1 MIAEAHVKKL
11 LGLPCLKNVDGPA
24 LLEFSRHLDTA
35 DRTLTG
41 LGAEYVSDLNHM
53 NTLQELAKKLPMFLR
68 GRWTE
73 CAGKIIGLSCRPK
86 SKDFVTFVKENAKLV
101 DNEFSR
107 EMVPGSLLELDQP
120 IRVKMLE
127 D

>member
-24 LLEFSRHLDTA
+24 LLEVSRHLDIA

-41 LGAEYVSDLNHM
+41 MGADYVSDLNHM
-53 NTLQELAKKLPMFLR
+53 NTLRELAKKLPMFLR

-73 CAGKIIGLSCRPK
+73 CAG
-86 SKDFVTFVKENAKLV
+86 
-101 DNEFSR
+101 
-107 EMVPGSLLELDQP
+107 SLLELDQP